1 MSTARFIKSR
11 KMQAPTPRRTGWSA
25 RFSATALLTVTMAV
39 PAVAVVVPASASA
52 AAPPCST
59 TCYVST
65 TGDDTNDGG
74 SAAHPLRHIQ
84 TAVTDVNAGGI
95 VAVAAGTY
103 VEDVAITKA
112 VLIQGAG
119 IDQSI
124 VSGAIGGPLLSAFQ
138 VQASNVIID
147 GFTITREGN
156 TAAHWMD
163 GNLNSGGVSIQG
175 QSVTNT
181 VIRNN
186 KIYGNRTGV
195 DINDSN
201 GNSVVNNLIED
212 NRTGLI
218 LRNQTDNTTVTEN
231 VISANFTDGVVFL
244 DASSGTNLPVQS
256 AINST
261 FSNNSISGNWYGGVA
276 ERQSGVS
283 LAAPGTNVKNFSGN
297 WFGTTTPVVTTSPTG
312 EPGYSLAQLPVIFG
326 GTATAPATAQPDIA
340 GPASA
345 NVDYTPTLSVGTD
358 TDVEST
364 PGQGTIGFQGSH
376 AVLHVLSTGAQTV
389 GSRID
394 EATHLVT
401 VGGTVN
407 VDDGTY
413 PGPVSID
420 RSLALVGTS
429 TAGTI
434 IQGPAASGIT
444 LDTTAPLANVT
455 VQKLTITGFVEGV
468 SSPSGTLTGVAFSDV
483 SADHNTAYGIRLLN
497 NVITGLTLT
506 RVSASNNGSS
516 NPIGRGLI
524 IQNAA
529 KTDVSV
535 TNGRYNDNSLS
546 GIDINDGT
554 VNGLTVSGNEASRN
568 GDEGIGV
575 VGSVGPAATI
585 ISDNTVADNGRFGVE
600 VKNSTGDGSTSGP
613 GSLVVSGNTISRS
626 LFAAPNATNAAK
638 DYAGISV
645 TRRSPIMAAG
655 QPDQPSGAA
664 ITDNTVTGFVRKI
677 AAPNGDGFGI
687 VVEGADN
694 VVDANTVSGNNIG
707 IQIQSANIAD
717 QTNPNTPGFD
727 RGSGGTVADPSTAH
741 IHDNVLTGNTDAAVR
756 NIGAP
761 STDATC
767 NFFGNASG
775 PAAGAIVGS
784 LTTSPFRLTALLST
798 PCPFTVPASPT
809 NVVAVGANASATVS
823 WTAPAADGGQ
833 PVTGY
838 TVTTLPLGGTC
849 TVAGVSAAC
858 SGLTNGS
865 AYTFTV
871 HAMNAIGTG
880 PGGVSNSV
888 TPVATVLVGAPLPTV
903 LDFTPAGPRRVF
915 DTRAGQSAGALL
927 SIAKGKVG
935 NGNILTVKLTDL
947 IGLVPATGVSAV
959 SLNVTAVD
967 AAANGFVTV
976 FPCGTQP
983 FVSSVNFTPDANVAN
998 AVIAPVS
1005 VTGTVCFF
1013 SSQPVDLI
1021 TDVNGWFAAG
1031 RAFVPA
1037 GPARVLDTRAGLSP
1051 DAVVSV
1057 AKTPIVGGT
1066 VLTAKVTGLAGITPA
1081 TGVGTVS
1088 LNVTAVDPVAAGFL
1102 TVYDCGTR
1110 ADVSSLNFVAGQTVA
1125 NAVLAPVSA
1134 AGTVCFYSSQ
1144 TTDVVVD
1151 INGYLVT
1158 PSGFTGVS
1166 PKRVFD
1172 TRPGF
1177 SPTALRTVST
1187 TKVGG
1192 DTILEV
1198 KVIDLAGAVPATG
1211 VGAVSLNVTA
1221 VGPSADG
1228 YVTVY
1233 PCGTRPDSSSVNYA
1247 AGQTVANAVI
1257 TPVSATGTVCFFSQN
1272 LTDLVVDVNGWFT
1285 SVPS

>member
-1 MSTARFIKSR
+1 M
-11 KMQAPTPRRTGWSA
+11 
-25 RFSATALLTVTMAV
+25 
-39 PAVAVVVPASASA
+39 
-52 AAPPCST
+52 
-59 TCYVST
+59 
-65 TGDDTNDGG
+65 
-74 SAAHPLRHIQ
+74 
-84 TAVTDVNAGGI
+84 
-95 VAVAAGTY
+95 
-103 VEDVAITKA
+103 
-112 VLIQGAG
+112 
-119 IDQSI
+119 
-124 VSGAIGGPLLSAFQ
+124 
-138 VQASNVIID
+138 
-147 GFTITREGN
+147 
-156 TAAHWMD
+156 
-163 GNLNSGGVSIQG
+163 
-175 QSVTNT
+175 
-181 VIRNN
+181 
-186 KIYGNRTGV
+186 
-195 DINDSN
+195 
-201 GNSVVNNLIED
+201 
-212 NRTGLI
+212 
-218 LRNQTDNTTVTEN
+218 
-231 VISANFTDGVVFL
+231 
-244 DASSGTNLPVQS
+244 
-256 AINST
+256 
-261 FSNNSISGNWYGGVA
+261 
-276 ERQSGVS
+276 
-283 LAAPGTNVKNFSGN
+283 
-297 WFGTTTPVVTTSPTG
+297 
-312 EPGYSLAQLPVIFG
+312 
-326 GTATAPATAQPDIA
+326 
-340 GPASA
+340 
-345 NVDYTPTLSVGTD
+345 
-358 TDVEST
+358 
-364 PGQGTIGFQGSH
+364 
-376 AVLHVLSTGAQTV
+376 
-389 GSRID
+389 
-394 EATHLVT
+394 
-401 VGGTVN
+401 
-407 VDDGTY
+407 
-413 PGPVSID
+413 
-420 RSLALVGTS
+420 
-429 TAGTI
+429 
-434 IQGPAASGIT
+434 
-444 LDTTAPLANVT
+444 
-455 VQKLTITGFVEGV
+455 
-468 SSPSGTLTGVAFSDV
+468 
-483 SADHNTAYGIRLLN
+483 
-497 NVITGLTLT
+497 
-506 RVSASNNGSS
+506 
-516 NPIGRGLI
+516 
-524 IQNAA
+524 
-529 KTDVSV
+529 
-535 TNGRYNDNSLS
+535 
-546 GIDINDGT
+546 
-554 VNGLTVSGNEASRN
+554 
-568 GDEGIGV
+568 
-575 VGSVGPAATI
+575 
-585 ISDNTVADNGRFGVE
+585 
-600 VKNSTGDGSTSGP
+600 
-613 GSLVVSGNTISRS
+613 
-626 LFAAPNATNAAK
+626 
-638 DYAGISV
+638 
-645 TRRSPIMAAG
+645 
-655 QPDQPSGAA
+655 
-664 ITDNTVTGFVRKI
+664 
-677 AAPNGDGFGI
+677 
-687 VVEGADN
+687 
-694 VVDANTVSGNNIG
+694 
-707 IQIQSANIAD
+707 
-717 QTNPNTPGFD
+717 
-727 RGSGGTVADPSTAH
+727 
-741 IHDNVLTGNTDAAVR
+741 
-756 NIGAP
+756 
-761 STDATC
+761 
-767 NFFGNASG
+767 
-775 PAAGAIVGS
+775 
-784 LTTSPFRLTALLST
+784 
-798 PCPFTVPASPT
+798 
-809 NVVAVGANASATVS
+809 
-823 WTAPAADGGQ
+823 
-833 PVTGY
+833 
-838 TVTTLPLGGTC
+838 TTLPLGGTC
-849 TVAGVSAAC
+849 TVASVSAAC

-871 HAMNAIGTG
+871 HAVNAIGTG

-927 SIAKGKVG
+927 SIVKGKVG

-947 IGLVPATGVSAV
+947 TGLVPATGVSAV